1 MSQLLFT
8 SESLILCLF
17 IHATNYRFVVKLM
30 QNNQT
35 ADQDSV
41 RKVNTSLVLNALRL
55 HAPISRADLANLT
68 NLNRSTIS
76 NIVNVLI
83 EDGLVLELN
92 AMESKIGR
100 PGIALT
106 LRPEG
111 GAVIGIE
118 IGVGFISI
126 ILTDFVASILWRDR
140 FEFPPSTPQ
149 INVIS
154 KVEGLVDQAI
164 TTADS
169 RQLRILGIGLGVP
182 GLVNVQNGELL
193 FAPNLGWRDVPLRL
207 ILSQRFH
214 IPIYVENEANL
225 GALGEYYFGVGR
237 NVDNFIY
244 LSSGVG
250 LGGGIIINGKLFK
263 GGRGFAGEIGHIQ
276 RDPQGEICGCG
287 RQGCWETQVG
297 PRAILQRVKRSI
309 EADPQTTLTKMVDD
323 DLEKLTFNQVVDC
336 ALQGNELCRAAMEKV
351 GENLGTGIADL
362 VNIFNPQMVIIG
374 GTFNYGREIIQPVLE
389 KTIADE
395 TLPAVRQ
402 DLQVIISDQGADAT
416 VLGAIAVVLDDIL
429 RSLAL
434 V

>member
-1 MSQLLFT
+1 MSQLQFT

-17 IHATNYRFVVKLM
+17 IHATNYRFIVNQM
-30 QNNQT
+30 QNNHT

-83 EDGLVLELN
+83 DDGLVLELN

-118 IGVGFISI
+118 IGVGFISV
-126 ILTDFVASILWRDR
+126 ILTDFVATILWRDR
-140 FEFPPSTPQ
+140 HEFQVETPQ
-149 INVIS
+149 IAVIS
-154 KVEGLVDQAI
+154 KVEELVDRAI
-164 TTADS
+164 AFADS
-169 RQLRILGIGLGVP
+169 RQLRLLGIGLGVP

-193 FAPNLGWRDVPLRL
+193 FAPNLGWQDVPLRMMF
-207 ILSQRFH
+207 SQKFH

-237 NVDNFIY
+237 NVDNIVY

-250 LGGGIIINGKLFK
+250 LGGGIIINGKLLK

-276 RDPQGEICGCG
+276 RDPQGEMCGCG
-287 RQGCWETQVG
+287 RRGCWETQVG

-309 EADPQTTLTKMVDD
+309 EADPHKTLSKMVDG
-323 DLEKLTFNQVVDC
+323 DLENLTFNQVVDC
-336 ALQGNELCRAAMEKV
+336 ALQGDELCRAALENV

-374 GTFNYGREIIQPVLE
+374 GAFNYGREIILPILE

-395 TLPAVRQ
+395 TLPSVRQ
-402 DLQVIISDQGADAT
+402 DLEVIISDQGADAT

-429 RSLAL
+429 RSIAL

>member
-1 MSQLLFT
+1 
-8 SESLILCLF
+8 
-17 IHATNYRFVVKLM
+17 M

-35 ADQDSV
+35 ADQDSI

-68 NLNRSTIS
+68 DLNRSTIT

-83 EDGLVLELN
+83 DDGLVLELD

-100 PGIALT
+100 PGIALS

-111 GAVIGIE
+111 GAVIGVE
-118 IGVGFISI
+118 IGVGFIST
-126 ILTDFVASILWRDR
+126 ILTDFVATILWRSR
-140 FEFPPSTPQ
+140 FEFSPTTPQ
-149 INVIS
+149 IAVIS
-154 KVEGLVDQAI
+154 KAEELIDQAI
-164 TTADS
+164 AFADTK
-169 RQLRILGIGLGVP
+169 QLRLLGIGLGVP

-207 ILSQRFH
+207 MLSQRFH

-237 NVDNFIY
+237 NVENFIY

-250 LGGGIIINGKLFK
+250 LGGGIIINGKLLK

-287 RQGCWETQVG
+287 RTGCWETQVG
-297 PRAILQRVKRSI
+297 PRAILQRVRRSI
-309 EADPQTTLTKMVDD
+309 ETEPHKTLSKMVDGNLD
-323 DLEKLTFNQVVDC
+323 KLTFNQVVDC
-336 ALQGNELCRAAMEKV
+336 AMQGDTLCRTAMEKV

-362 VNIFNPQMVIIG
+362 VNIFNPEMVIIG
-374 GTFNYGREIIQPVLE
+374 GAFNYGREIILPVLE
-389 KTIADE
+389 KTIAGE

-429 RSLAL
+429 RSIAL

>member
-1 MSQLLFT
+1 LSQLQFT
-8 SESLILCLF
+8 SKSLILCLF
-17 IHATNYRFVVKLM
+17 IHATNYRFIVTQM

-55 HAPISRADLANLT
+55 HAPTSRADLANLT
-68 NLNRSTIS
+68 KLNRSTIS

-83 EDGLVLELN
+83 DDGLVLELN

-118 IGVGFISI
+118 IGVGFISV
-126 ILTDFVASILWRDR
+126 ILTDFVATILWRDR
-140 FEFPPSTPQ
+140 YEFQLETSQ
-149 INVIS
+149 IAVIS
-154 KVEGLVDQAI
+154 KVEELVDRAI
-164 TTADS
+164 AFADS
-169 RQLRILGIGLGVP
+169 RQLRLLGIGLGVP

-207 ILSQRFH
+207 MLSQKFPM
-214 IPIYVENEANL
+214 PIYVENEANL

-237 NVDNFIY
+237 N
-244 LSSGVG
+244 
-250 LGGGIIINGKLFK
+250 GKLFK

-276 RDPQGEICGCG
+276 RDPKGEMCGCG
-287 RQGCWETQVG
+287 RRGCWETQVG

-309 EADPQTTLTKMVDD
+309 EADPQNTLSKMVGG

-336 ALQGNELCRAAMEKV
+336 ALQGDELCRAALENV
-351 GENLGTGIADL
+351 GENLGTGVADL

-374 GTFNYGREIIQPVLE
+374 GAFNYGREIILPVLE
-389 KTIADE
+389 NTIADE
-395 TLPAVRQ
+395 TLPSVRQ
-402 DLQVIISDQGADAT
+402 DLEVIISDQGADAT

-429 RSLAL
+429 RSIAL